1 MSFPCADPARQVFA
15 RTIWDDTV
23 GIGQFRAI
31 FDDGREGSAK
41 QCCAR
46 PAASHR
52 RKHLYRQ
59 GASWHDGTFPGA

>member
-41 QCCAR
+41 QCC
-46 PAASHR
+46 
-52 RKHLYRQ
+52 L
-59 GASWHDGTFPGA
+59 